1 MRTISVDDRRLVVDM
16 MLRIL
21 DQVDEGGE
29 HLGTTDADEALV
41 MTAEKPVDVAFLDIE
56 MPLMGGLDL
65 ARAMQERDPHVNI
78 VFVTSYEQYAAE
90 AFGIHASGYLL
101 KPMTKASVA
110 DALANL
116 RYKPQGRDA
125 KPVEVRCFGA
135 FEVLVGGRPVQFGR
149 SKSKELFAYLVD
161 RRGAICT
168 YDMVI
173 GALWPDRLAD
183 AAKKS
188 MVRTLGSDISSTL
201 EELGVVGVVER
212 DGKGGMRVDPAKLDC
227 DYYRY
232 LEGDPQAIRSF
243 VGQYM
248 QQYDFAEETA
258 LQLSARL

>member
-1 MRTISVDDRRLVVDM
+1 
-16 MLRIL
+16 
-21 DQVDEGGE
+21 
-29 HLGTTDADEALV
+29 
-41 MTAEKPVDVAFLDIE
+41 
-56 MPLMGGLDL
+56 
-65 ARAMQERDPHVNI
+65 
-78 VFVTSYEQYAAE
+78 
-90 AFGIHASGYLL
+90 
-101 KPMTKASVA
+101 
-110 DALANL
+110 
-116 RYKPQGRDA
+116 
-125 KPVEVRCFGA
+125 VEVRCFGA
-135 FEVLVGGRPVQFGR
+135 FEVLVDGRPVQFGR

-201 EELGVVGVVER
+201 EEFGVVGVVER

>member
-29 HLGTTDADEALV
+29 HLGTTDADEALA

-65 ARAMQERDPHVNI
+65 ARAMQKRDPRVNI

-116 RYKPQGRDA
+116 RYKPQGRDT

-258 LQLSARL
+258 YQLAARI